1 MRVDLLAG
9 TVYAPGS
16 MVPRA
21 PTVLVFDS
29 GLGGLTVL
37 SELRKARPDARFV
50 YAADDAGFPYGRLDE
65 DTLVARVLAV
75 MERLVAQ
82 HAPDLAVVAC
92 NTASTLLLPHL
103 RQRFAIPF
111 VGTVPAI
118 KPAAGLSK
126 SKRISVLGTPGT
138 VARDYTRDLIQTFA
152 GDCRVTLVGARR
164 LAALAETELCGKS
177 PSDAEIRA
185 EIEPCFVADEAG
197 RTDVVVLACTH
208 YPLLLPRLR
217 RLAPWPVMWID
228 PAPAIA
234 RRMLQLTGEPRLD
247 PDATNGDSLA
257 VFTGG
262 EALTAPLREALAV
275 RGLGAVAVAPMPLA
289 GARTLTPQA

>member
-21 PTVLVFDS
+21 PTILVFDS

-75 MERLVAQ
+75 MDRLVAR
-82 HAPDLAVVAC
+82 HAPDLVVVAC

-103 RQRFAIPF
+103 RQRFDLPF

-126 SKRISVLGTPGT
+126 SKRVSVLGTPGT
-138 VARDYTRDLIQTFA
+138 VARDYTRDLIQTYA

-164 LAALAETELCGKS
+164 LAALAEAELCGS
-177 PSDAEIRA
+177 RVPDAEIRA
-185 EIEPCFVADEAG
+185 EIEPCFVSEEAG
-197 RTDVVVLACTH
+197 RTDVIVLACTH
-208 YPLLLPRLR
+208 YPLLLPRFR
-217 RLAPWPVMWID
+217 RLVPWPVMWID

-234 RRMLQLTGEPRLD
+234 RRVLQLTGEPRAEHGAG
-247 PDATNGDSLA
+247 PGAGVA
-257 VFTGG
+257 VFTDGAAVDTCLRLALAERG
-262 EALTAPLREALAV
+262 LPGVQIEAIPLGADALTA
-275 RGLGAVAVAPMPLA
+275 
-289 GARTLTPQA
+289 